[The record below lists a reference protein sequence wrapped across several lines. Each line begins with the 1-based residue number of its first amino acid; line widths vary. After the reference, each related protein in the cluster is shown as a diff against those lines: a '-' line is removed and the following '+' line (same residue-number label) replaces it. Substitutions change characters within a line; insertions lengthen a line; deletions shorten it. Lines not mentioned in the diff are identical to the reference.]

1 MAKLNDRIKKLRKEL
16 DLTQREFGERIG
28 IKGNTIAQYELGR
41 NEPIDAVISLICR
54 EFGVNENWLRDGTG
68 EMFIK
73 LSRNEE
79 LAKLTRGLLDEKDN
93 SFKNRLISVLAN
105 LTEEQ
110 WITLEQKVKEIA
122 GYEEKD

>member
-1 MAKLNDRIKKLRKEL
+1 MKDRIKRIRQEL
-16 DLTQREFGERIG
+16 DLTQQRFADKLKVSR
-28 IKGNTIAQYELGR
+28 NTIAKYETGD
-41 NEPIDAVISLICR
+41 NTPSAAVVSLICR

-79 LAKLTRGLLDEKDN
+79 LAKLTRGLLDEEDN

>member
-1 MAKLNDRIKKLRKEL
+1 MNERLKGLRKAL
-16 DLTQREFGERIG
+16 GLTQQEFAEKLKTSRNNIAGYEIG
-28 IKGNTIAQYELGR
+28 TRSPSDAAINNICNTFL
-41 NEPIDAVISLICR
+41 
-54 EFGVNENWLRDGTG
+54 VNENWLRDGTG

-79 LAKLTRGLLDEKDN
+79 LAKLTRGLLDEEDN